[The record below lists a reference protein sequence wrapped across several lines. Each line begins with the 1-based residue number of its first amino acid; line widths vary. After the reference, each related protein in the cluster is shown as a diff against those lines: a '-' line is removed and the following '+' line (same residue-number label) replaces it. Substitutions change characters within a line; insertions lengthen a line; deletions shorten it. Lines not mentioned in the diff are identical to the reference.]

1 MANPNSMDS
10 HVDNKTD
17 WEQVELASF
26 GQRLATC
33 ILDIGFFY
41 GLVALLG
48 VVLGALGQTEALKQA
63 NPYLVGFLLMSA
75 YYLPQ
80 EWLTGRTL
88 GKWLTGTQ
96 AINDDGSD
104 LTFLRAAARTVCRF
118 IPFEIFSFLFA
129 GPDGIKDWHDR
140 IPGTLVITLRKTEKP
155 STKKT
160 WQS

>member
-1 MANPNSMDS
+1 MANLNSETASTPDQK
-10 HVDNKTD
+10 N
-17 WEQVELASF
+17 WEEVELASF

-33 ILDIGFFY
+33 ILDVGFFY
-41 GLVALLG
+41 GLTAALN
-48 VVLGALGQTEALKQA
+48 VVLNALHQTEALTKA

-96 AINDDGSD
+96 VINDDGSD
-104 LTFLRAAARTVCRF
+104 LTFIRAVGRTICRF

-129 GPDGIKDWHDR
+129 SKDGIKGWHDR
-140 IPGTLVITLRKTEKP
+140 IPGTLVITLRKTEKVT
-155 STKKT
+155 STT